1 MPREYITSTTELMLF
16 SRRVFFGTI
25 AGSNDPLGSHGTLI
39 STGPL
44 TVVTVFGVEPLRE
57 LPVPRPA
64 VSPDLLPQMMGH
76 SEFNAR
82 SSTALANSL
91 SNPSAPSIGVP
102 ISPHP

>member
-1 MPREYITSTTELMLF
+1 
-16 SRRVFFGTI
+16 
-25 AGSNDPLGSHGTLI
+25 
-39 STGPL
+39 
-44 TVVTVFGVEPLRE
+44 
-57 LPVPRPA
+57 
-64 VSPDLLPQMMGH
+64 MMGH